1 MSRGL
6 RKKLQNVHNWS
17 DCTNLPRHFLPA
29 SYFLNNSLLIFL
41 IPPGYNRKQEK
52 LLSFFFIFLPLF
64 FSENTPMRSGQP
76 CRGIFMLSHLFP
88 RSAMEFWLLRRIVH
102 SMRTLVCI
110 QKPQKHM
117 SFTCGFS
124 AKRFVAKCNSLLCN
138 LSYIRVTRPNSH
150 SSGTESFIR
159 HRILRFPF
167 ELGFHS
173 LWDSPSHIRIW
184 PRTRKERSYEREN
197 LNVHLKAHRFGSTDG
212 MGCHWKSL

>member
-64 FSENTPMRSGQP
+64 FSESTPIRSGQP
-76 CRGIFMLSHLFP
+76 CRGIFMLSVLFLWQTGGSCT
-88 RSAMEFWLLRRIVH
+88 RLFIACGH
-102 SMRTLVCI
+102 SSVYK
-110 QKPQKHM
+110 KPQKHM
-117 SFTCGFS
+117 
-124 AKRFVAKCNSLLCN
+124 
-138 LSYIRVTRPNSH
+138 SYIRVTRPNSH
-150 SSGTESFIR
+150 SSGTESVIC

>member
-1 MSRGL
+1 MSG
-6 RKKLQNVHNWS
+6 
-17 DCTNLPRHFLPA
+17 
-29 SYFLNNSLLIFL
+29 YFHAF
-41 IPPGYNRKQEK
+41 
-52 LLSFFFIFLPLF
+52 LSFYRNAMDFQLF
-64 FSENTPMRSGQP
+64 SHVVH
-76 CRGIFMLSHLFP
+76 GI
-88 RSAMEFWLLRRIVH
+88 
-102 SMRTLVCI
+102 RTLVCI

-117 SFTCGFS
+117 SFTHGFS